1 MTVHQYVGCMVTAA
15 PQSPSETPRDLALL
29 DELARLVLGL
39 ATRMHMHRRAC
50 AAEFDLTPALAKAL
64 DELEPGQPVP
74 MRELAQRLGCDPS
87 NLTGLID
94 RLEARG
100 AVQRRPDSNDRRVK
114 ALALT
119 EEGVR
124 LRDAFWIR
132 LLADAGPL
140 SQFSH
145 DQAVALRDVL
155 SAAKAADRGH

>member
-1 MTVHQYVGCMVTAA
+1 MTAA
-15 PQSPSETPRDLALL
+15 DQSPSRPPRDLALL

-39 ATRMHMHRRAC
+39 ATQMQMHRRAC

-74 MRELAQRLGCDPS
+74 MRELADRLRCDPS

-100 AVQRRPDSNDRRVK
+100 AVQRRPDSSDRRVK

-119 EEGVR
+119 DEGVR
-124 LRDAFWIR
+124 LRDAFWVR

-140 SQFSH
+140 SRFSH
-145 DQAVALRDVL
+145 EEAVTLRDVL
-155 SAAKAADRGH
+155 SAAKDPDRAR